1 LIKIVGKMISDNFWL
16 IKIVGKMIR
25 DIVEML
31 IKIECNKK
39 FFDISAKVGSSQNKV
54 LKNWFNGENQVKNSK
69 NWI

>member
-1 LIKIVGKMISDNFWL
+1 
-16 IKIVGKMIR
+16 
-25 DIVEML
+25 ML

-39 FFDISAKVGSSQNKV
+39 FFDIFAKVGSSQNNV